1 MKIIFT
7 SKKLPF
13 YRQLKLK
20 LIKENRG
27 EKKLL
32 EILLQDYSAST
43 DVILPFSTCTCLDLN
58 MLNQIFSVFY
68 VFNKRN

>member
-1 MKIIFT
+1 MTIIFT
-7 SKKLPF
+7 SKKLPSCTVENEIDQGKSRRHF
-13 YRQLKLK
+13 LK
-20 LIKENRG
+20 
-27 EKKLL
+27 
-32 EILLQDYSAST
+32 ILLQDYSAST